1 MNFGFPQDLTLYK
14 LFTDWGSLFA
24 GLIAFVAGAIAYLA
38 GVYQARATREA
49 ANLQIAAMN
58 QQKNEEIAQVSDAVR
73 TEVTAFAKYV
83 IGAVEICQQIRNGL
97 KIPIQSARYVAKSF
111 WGDPIV
117 YPAVADRVG
126 LLPHPHATTEFYMRL
141 SEVRA
146 MLEALRT
153 KTDPSSHMY
162 VSPPPE
168 FVTPDF
174 AATIADS
181 LITALQLAR
190 PIVSNDGNP
199 SAKSQLAALVQT
211 TVVGQIDECLASA
224 RAFFPDA
231 ESFQA
236 GTSK

>member
-14 LFTDWGSLFA
+14 LFTDWGSL
-24 GLIAFVAGAIAYLA
+24 VAGGIALVAAAIAYVA
-38 GVYQARATREA
+38 GVVQARATREA
-49 ANLQIAAMN
+49 AKLQIAAID
-58 QQKNEEIAQVSDAVR
+58 QQRNDEITQVRDAVR

-83 IGAVEICQQIRNGL
+83 IGAVEICKLIKGGL
-97 KIPIQSARYVAKSF
+97 KIPRENARDIAKSF
-111 WGDPIV
+111 WGDPII

-141 SEVRA
+141 SEVRG

-153 KTDPSSHMY
+153 KPPSSGGY
-162 VSPPPE
+162 VVPPPE

-190 PIVSNDGNP
+190 HIVSNDQNP

-211 TVVGQIDECLASA
+211 TVVGQIDECLESA
-224 RAFFPDA
+224 QNFFPDA
-231 ESFQA
+231 ESFKS
-236 GTSK
+236 G